1 MAVPKVLGIET
12 EYGISVPGVPDANP
26 ITASSGLINGYLAQ
40 LSGRTNWDF
49 VDESPGQDARGFT
62 VDTGGNI
69 ELETHLVNAVLTNGA
84 RLYVDHA
91 HPEYSSPECRT
102 PREAVLYDKAGEEV
116 MRRAMRG
123 VQALNPHGP
132 AVVVYKN
139 NSDRKG
145 NSYGCHENYLMDRQ
159 VPFAKIV
166 AELVPFFVTRQI
178 MVGAGKV
185 GSEAPGVSIRDV
197 PYQLSQRA
205 DFFEEE
211 VGLETTLKRPIIN
224 TRDEPHSD
232 SQRYRRL
239 HVIIGDA
246 NLSEVATW
254 LKLGTT
260 AIVLAMI
267 EDGDLEDLGISI
279 VDPVGSLRRVSWDPA
294 LKATMN
300 LADGRTMRALD
311 VQWQYLERAQRW
323 LEREGGE
330 AVGGEHEAGALIEE
344 WESVLNGLERDPLE
358 LADRLDWVAKW
369 VLIQGYLERHHL
381 DIADVRAA
389 ALDLQYHDV
398 RPERSLYQRL
408 RMRRLTT
415 DEEVERATVEPPPS
429 TRAYFRGRC
438 LAQFPGNIA
447 AANWDSIIFDVG
459 SDPLRRVPMMDPLR
473 GTKELVGSLLDSVGS
488 VTELLDALGA

>member
-1 MAVPKVLGIET
+1 MAVAKVLGIET
-12 EYGISVPGVPDANP
+12 EYGISVPGVPEANP
-26 ITASSGLINGYLAQ
+26 ITASSSLINGYLAQ
-40 LSGRTNWDF
+40 RAGRTGWDF
-49 VDESPGQDARGFT
+49 VDESPGQDARGFS
-62 VDTGGNI
+62 VDTSGNI

-102 PREAVLYDKAGEEV
+102 PREATLYDKAGEEI
-116 MRRAMRG
+116 MRQAMAG
-123 VQALNPHGP
+123 VVALNPRSP
-132 AVVVYKN
+132 AIVVYKN

-185 GSEAPGVSIRDV
+185 GSEAPGVSIREV
-197 PYQLSQRA
+197 PYQISQRA

-232 SQRYRRL
+232 SHRFRRL
-239 HVIIGDA
+239 HVILGDA
-246 NLSEVATW
+246 NVCELATW

-267 EDGDLEDLGISI
+267 EDGDLADLGIAI
-279 VDPVGSLRRVSWDPA
+279 DDPVGSLRRISWDPS
-294 LKATMN
+294 LKTTVS
-300 LADGRTMRALD
+300 LTDGRSVRALD
-311 VQWQYLERAQRW
+311 VQWAYLERANRW

-330 AVGGEHEAGALIEE
+330 AIGGGEEARAVLAE
-344 WESVLNGLERDPLE
+344 WEEVLEGLERDPME

-369 VLIQGYLERHHL
+369 SLIQGYMDRHHV
-381 DIADVRAA
+381 DITDARVA

-398 RPERSLYQRL
+398 RRERSLQARL
-408 RMRRLTT
+408 RMRTLFTE
-415 DEEVERATVEPPPS
+415 EEVARAAVEPPES

-438 LAQFPGNIA
+438 LARFPGQIA

-473 GTKELVGSLLDSVGS
+473 GTKALVGDLLEGVASVE
-488 VTELLDALGA
+488 ELLDALGA

>member
-1 MAVPKVLGIET
+1 MAVAKVLGIET
-12 EYGISVPGVPDANP
+12 EYGITVPGVPEANP
-26 ITASSGLINGYLAQ
+26 ITASSSLINGYLAQ
-40 LSGRTNWDF
+40 LAGRTSWDF
-49 VDESPGQDARGFT
+49 VDESPGQDARGFS

-102 PREAVLYDKAGEEV
+102 PREATLYDKAGEEV
-116 MRRAMRG
+116 MRRAMAG
-123 VQALNPHGP
+123 VAALNPHGP
-132 AVVVYKN
+132 AIVVYKN

-159 VPFAKIV
+159 VPFGRIV
-166 AELVPFFVTRQI
+166 TELVPFFVTRQI
-178 MVGAGKV
+178 VVGAGKV
-185 GSEAPGVSIRDV
+185 GSEAPGVSIREV
-197 PYQLSQRA
+197 PFQLSQRA

-232 SQRYRRL
+232 SQRFRRL
-239 HVIIGDA
+239 HVILGDA

-260 AIVLAMI
+260 AMVLAMI
-267 EDGDLEDLGISI
+267 EDGELEDLGISI
-279 VDPVGSLRRVSWDPA
+279 VDPVGSLRRLSWDPT
-294 LKATMN
+294 LKATVT
-300 LADGRTMRALD
+300 LADGRTMRGLD
-311 VQWQYLERAQRW
+311 VQWAYRERAERW
-323 LEREGGE
+323 LDRFGGE
-330 AVGGEHEAGALIEE
+330 ALGGDDEAHAILEE
-344 WESVLNGLERDPLE
+344 WTDVLGTLERDPMS

-369 VLIQGYLERHHL
+369 SLVQGYMERHHL
-381 DIADVRAA
+381 DITDARIA

-398 RPERSLYQRL
+398 RPERSLQRRL

-415 DEEVERATVEPPPS
+415 DEEVARATTEPPPS

-438 LAQFPGNIA
+438 LARFPSQVA
-447 AANWDSIIFDVG
+447 AANWDSMIFDVG

-473 GTKELVGSLLDSVGS
+473 GTKELVGTLLESVGS
-488 VTELLDALGA
+488 VDELLEALGA

>member
-1 MAVPKVLGIET
+1 MAIPKVLGIET
-12 EYGISVPGVPDANP
+12 EYGISVPGMPEANP
-26 ITASSGLINGYLAQ
+26 ITASSTLINGYLAQ
-40 LSGRTNWDF
+40 LSGRTGWDF
-49 VDESPGQDARGFT
+49 VDESPGHDARGFS

-91 HPEYSSPECRT
+91 HPEHSAPECRT
-102 PREAVLYDKAGEEV
+102 PREAALYDCAGEEI
-116 MRRAMRG
+116 MRRAMAG
-123 VQALNPHGP
+123 VAALNPAGP
-132 AVVVYKN
+132 RIVVYKN

-159 VPFAKIV
+159 VPFSKIV

-197 PYQLSQRA
+197 PFQISQRA

-239 HVIIGDA
+239 HVILGDA
-246 NLSEVATW
+246 NMSELATW

-260 AIVLAMI
+260 SVVLSMI
-267 EDGDLEDLGISI
+267 EDEELSELGISI
-279 VDPVGSLRRVSWDPA
+279 VDPVGSLRRVSWDPS
-294 LKATMN
+294 LKTVVT
-300 LADGRTMRALD
+300 LADGRTMRAIE
-311 VQWQYLERAQRW
+311 VQWRYFEHAQRW
-323 LEREGGE
+323 AARHDTSVVAPEPEVRSIL
-330 AVGGEHEAGALIEE
+330 EE
-344 WESVLNGLERDPLE
+344 WEAVLEGLERDPLS

-369 VLIQGYLERHHL
+369 SLVRAFMERHGL
-381 DIADVRAA
+381 EPGDARVA

-398 RPERSLYQRL
+398 RPERSLQRRL
-408 RMRRLTT
+408 RMRRLFRDDEVQEATT
-415 DEEVERATVEPPPS
+415 VPPAS
-429 TRAYFRGRC
+429 TRAYFRGQC
-438 LAQFPGNIA
+438 LARFPTQIA
-447 AANWDSIIFDVG
+447 AANWDSLIFDVG

-473 GTKELVGSLLDSVGS
+473 GTKDLVGDLLLRVHSVD
-488 VTELLDALGA
+488 ELLDALGA